1 MEKVI
6 FTDPD
11 TKEKIEFYVLEE
23 TQINGNKF
31 LFVTEEEDGDS
42 DAYIL
47 KEIADEKEDAV
58 YEMVEDEKE
67 LAALGKVF
75 AELIEDADI
84 EFQYSY
90 REKDTIVKNIKIG
103 NGNKI
108 LKKKENITDNIIAE
122 DKKETVVAAEEKP
135 ARRPVRRNT
144 GNRKRT
150 TKTDKTDN

>member
-6 FTDPD
+6 FTDPE
-11 TKEKIEFYVLEE
+11 TGEAIEFYVLEE
-23 TQINGNKF
+23 TQINGSRF

-47 KEIADEKEDAV
+47 KEVADENEEII

-84 EFQYSY
+84 EY
-90 REKDTIVKNIKIG
+90 
-103 NGNKI
+103 
-108 LKKKENITDNIIAE
+108 
-122 DKKETVVAAEEKP
+122 
-135 ARRPVRRNT
+135 
-144 GNRKRT
+144 
-150 TKTDKTDN
+150 

>member
-6 FTDPD
+6 FTDPE

-47 KEIADEKEDAV
+47 KEIADEKEDV
-58 YEMVEDEKE
+58 IYEMVEDEKE

-75 AELIEDADI
+75 AELIDDADI
-84 EFQYSY
+84 EY
-90 REKDTIVKNIKIG
+90 E
-103 NGNKI
+103 
-108 LKKKENITDNIIAE
+108 
-122 DKKETVVAAEEKP
+122 
-135 ARRPVRRNT
+135 
-144 GNRKRT
+144 
-150 TKTDKTDN
+150 